1 MKPEIYSLMVTTNL
15 RIKTL
20 KLYTKTLA
28 VIFEINGTELVL
40 NTFEFNF
47 ITCSISKVLR
57 QIIISGDASMYK
69 IQFKRIQN

>member
-1 MKPEIYSLMVTTNL
+1 MVTTNL
-15 RIKTL
+15 RIKML